1 MLAATASSLALPEQL
16 AQQAADAVREL
27 LAEAAVEN
35 TTRSYTSAL
44 RYWAGWHATRYG
56 IELALPVPEATVLQF
71 VVDHVQRRST
81 EGELTWELPP
91 AVDQAL
97 VAAGLKAKLGPWT
110 LATVR
115 HRVAVLSTAHRLKQV
130 ANPCE
135 QPAIRTV
142 LSRAPRAAVKRGE
155 RPRKKTAITLP
166 ELEAMLATCDDSLE
180 GIRDRA
186 LLCFG
191 FASGGR
197 RRSEIAAADLRD
209 LRRIGEAGYIYRL
222 EHSKTQQA
230 GVTACSTPDKPVLD
244 RAALALQDWLEAAGI
259 TEGAI
264 FRRLWK
270 QRVGPALSPAAV
282 GEIVQRRARLA
293 GLEGDFGGHS
303 LRSGFVTEASRQ
315 GVALPAIMQL
325 TEHRTALLLK
335 VGGVDSTPSQPTN
348 IYRFKSRSGANTWIT
363 FPVASRNSM
372 APCPSS
378 VTVIRTLGWLSPS
391 ARAIAGVPS
400 EPTLSLMRVG
410 VFTPGMSRLP
420 IPGSR
425 ISAGA

>member
-1 MLAATASSLALPEQL
+1 MKDNSLIPTLAQPASHLTLPIQL

-27 LAEAAVEN
+27 LAEAAAAN
-35 TTRSYTSAL
+35 TTRSYASAL
-44 RYWAGWHATRYG
+44 RYWAGWHAARTG
-56 IELALPVPEATVLQF
+56 VAFSLPVPEATVLQF
-71 VVDHVQRRST
+71 VVDHVVRRSAD
-81 EGELTWELPP
+81 GDLAWELPP
-91 AVDQAL
+91 AVDRTL
-97 VAAGLKAKLGPWT
+97 VAAGLKAKPGPWT

-130 ANPCE
+130 PNPCE

-142 LSRAPRAAVKRGE
+142 LSRAARAAVKRGV
-155 RPRKKTAITLP
+155 RPRKKTAITLA

-180 GIRDRA
+180 GLRDRA

-209 LRRIGEAGYIYRL
+209 LRRIGPQGYIYRL

-230 GVTACSTPDKPVLD
+230 GVTASSTPDKPILD
-244 RAALALQDWLEAAGI
+244 RAAQALEAWLNSAAI
-259 TEGAI
+259 TEGAM

-315 GVALPAIMQL
+315 GVSLPAIMAM
-325 TEHRTALLLK
+325 TEHRA
-335 VGGVDSTPSQPTN
+335 V
-348 IYRFKSRSGANTWIT
+348 
-363 FPVASRNSM
+363 
-372 APCPSS
+372 SS
-378 VTVIRTLGWLSPS
+378 VMGYFQTGS
-391 ARAIAGVPS
+391 AADNPAA
-400 EPTLSLMRVG
+400 
-410 VFTPGMSRLP
+410 RLLED
-420 IPGSR
+420 G
-425 ISAGA
+425 